1 MTSCFEHVT
10 THSRWV
16 KKISESGVLPW
27 CERMQW
33 EKPRPNIT
41 TTTTT
46 HSPRHAPTHAPT
58 HARPGLPVDQIPNPV
73 ANKAHMILLLAI
85 KLFLHTFFNQILA
98 LLHNWFQFFIFVQLF
113 VLGSW
118 SIFMLF
124 LVCISSLYLQ
134 VKIFCCCFL
143 NFSCCCIIFMFFT
156 SGTHG
161 LKCCLTPTPHKYR
174 DM

>member
-1 MTSCFEHVT
+1 MPHISKISSTMGLGFFNLKPLLPFPSYLTGDVTSCFEHVT

-16 KKISESGVLPW
+16 NKISESGVLPW

-73 ANKAHMILLLAI
+73 ANKTQYYMILLLAI
-85 KLFLHTFFNQILA
+85 KLFLHTFLNKILA
-98 LLHNWFQFFIFVQLF
+98 LLHN
-113 VLGSW
+113 
-118 SIFMLF
+118 
-124 LVCISSLYLQ
+124 
-134 VKIFCCCFL
+134 
-143 NFSCCCIIFMFFT
+143 
-156 SGTHG
+156 
-161 LKCCLTPTPHKYR
+161 
-174 DM
+174 